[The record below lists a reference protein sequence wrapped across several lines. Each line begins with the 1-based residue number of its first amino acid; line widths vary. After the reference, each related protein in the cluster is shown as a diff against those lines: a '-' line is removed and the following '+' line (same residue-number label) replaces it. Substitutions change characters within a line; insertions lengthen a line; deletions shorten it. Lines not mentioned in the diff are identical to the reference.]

1 MTIWNEE
8 LQSPMP
14 RTGFTI
20 EEEFYSDPAVM
31 LSELEKTNCSDILE
45 LMSLEDL
52 YSVMN
57 TSTKGTTVPAKNRS
71 DVIRVIL
78 EFTQSVDEF
87 FKRRKINKDLLLKS
101 KARLKMSDESDHI
114 SDDSLDD
121 GSTSEESYS
130 DSSDSEQDL
139 DEDEQGN
146 DGDEDDQQFGGGIW
160 ATIVGEDPGPG
171 QIPFIGVPGV
181 KVRHVPPRN
190 APPSAYA
197 KLFFSDTFIDMIV
210 TETNDYAASWIYN
223 HQEYLH
229 RKPHS
234 TVHQWIK
241 EGKTTRQEIQASLAF
256 FFNIGLN
263 KKANIKAY
271 WDVTNSSQATPWF
284 PQHFSR
290 DRVFLLL
297 KFLHFSDSA
306 NQPEPNHPDHKLYK
320 IKNLIEHFNR
330 VAQDT
335 FHPYETY
342 SIDES
347 MIGYKGKTPHLRQFM
362 PNKTHARFGVKLWCL
377 CDTLTGYTAFFEV
390 YKGAIDG

>member
-1 MTIWNEE
+1 MD
-8 LQSPMP
+8 LQ
-14 RTGFTI
+14 
-20 EEEFYSDPAVM
+20 
-31 LSELEKTNCSDILE
+31 
-45 LMSLEDL
+45 
-52 YSVMN
+52 
-57 TSTKGTTVPAKNRS
+57 
-71 DVIRVIL
+71 
-78 EFTQSVDEF
+78 
-87 FKRRKINKDLLLKS
+87 
-101 KARLKMSDESDHI
+101 
-114 SDDSLDD
+114 
-121 GSTSEESYS
+121 
-130 DSSDSEQDL
+130 
-139 DEDEQGN
+139 
-146 DGDEDDQQFGGGIW
+146 
-160 ATIVGEDPGPG
+160 
-171 QIPFIGVPGV
+171 
-181 KVRHVPPRN
+181 PPRVL
-190 APPSAYA
+190 A
-197 KLFFSDTFIDMIV
+197 
-210 TETNDYAASWIYN
+210 
-223 HQEYLH
+223 Q
-229 RKPHS
+229 KPHS

-362 PNKTHARFGVKLWCL
+362 PNKRHARFGVKLWCL

-390 YKGAIDG
+390 YKDAIDGQDRTVEGPIYNLVFRMLQGANCLNLGHHLGLDNYFSSPKLFIDLYNEHTTATGTVRVNRKGLPKQVLKQSLQNQEVAERRKGPLLCVAYKDGNRRPVLLSTVARAGYDNVVNRRGQNIRKPSIVQVYNKAMGGVDLSDAKLYTYLAERRTLKWTKKVFISLIGRALLNSYILYSKNVEGRVLNRHSYNISVIESFVGDYRPSKIPRKRRSMQGISP